1 MNQPTHQPTPA
12 PFPLGPFAL
21 AGAAMALVVLAS
33 NILVQFAIND
43 WLTWGAFTCQVPAG
57 YKRAS

>member
-1 MNQPTHQPTPA
+1 MNQNTHQPTPA

-21 AGAAMALVVLAS
+21 AGAAMAIVVLAS

-43 WLTWGAFTCQVPAG
+43 WLTWGAFTYPG
-57 YKRAS
+57 RFW